1 MTVCLILLEGV
12 QDIHAERV
20 QMIFILQETPQVM
33 ASINPP
39 LVIGQNV
46 VHVSAGRFL
55 LQQPEAMPLKIL
67 PAGIVP
73 VLPNNLHVIFL
84 RKLAQVGCLSIHGN
98 LIRVLIPGIHSELQ
112 PAAFS
117 A

>member
-1 MTVCLILLEGV
+1 MPVCLILLEGV

-20 QMIFILQETPQVM
+20 QTIFILQEAPQVM
-33 ASINPP
+33 TSINPP
-39 LVIGQNV
+39 LITGQNV

-55 LQQPEAMPLKIL
+55 RQQSEAMPVKIL
-67 PAGIVP
+67 PVGIVP

-84 RKLAQVGCLSIHGN
+84 RKLAQVGSLSIHGN
-98 LIRVLIPGIHSELQ
+98 VIRVLIPGIHSEVQ